1 MMQTPPPSEIE
12 RGLEL
17 ELWMINAARQTK
29 ALVDIMSAQKTSLQS
44 TPLKLRKNL
53 RKQV

>member
-1 MMQTPPPSEIE
+1 MKAPEPSEVE

-17 ELWMINAARQTK
+17 ELWMINATRQTK
-29 ALVDIMSAQKTSLQS
+29 ALVDIMTVHKNSLGS